1 MKAILSLLLVS
12 LVVLGAVSCT
22 SPEFKKT
29 KSGLLYKI
37 ISDGKGPLP
46 KKGEFL
52 KLDVIEKIRDSV
64 IFNSHGSIPFYFPVD
79 SPRPVYSHTEVLP
92 LLRKGDSAVV
102 VLLIDSLQR
111 RNPQPLPPFIKKKD
125 KLTLTFRVLDI
136 FASEGLVNSDRDQEL
151 EKEKQRESKSIEDY
165 LAKKNIHA
173 EKTAKGTYV
182 VVQNPGEGPQVD
194 SGKQVA
200 VRYTGHFFPS
210 GVEFQSNMNPPGNEP
225 IKFVVG
231 QGGIIEG
238 WDDGLRKFKKG
249 GKGVLYIPS
258 FLGYWTNAQRSPG
271 QKPFE
276 NLYFDVEVVD
286 VTDAPK
292 PAAGPQ
298 MPQMPQQAPVG
309 GQNHK

>member
-1 MKAILSLLLVS
+1 MKAILSLLIVS
-12 LVVLGAVSCT
+12 LVFGAISCT

-37 ISDGKGPLP
+37 MSDGKGPVA

-52 KLDVIEKIRDSV
+52 KVNVIEKIRDSV
-64 IFNSHGSIPFYFPVD
+64 MFDSHDNIPFYLPVD
-79 SPRPVYSHTEVLP
+79 SARPVYSHTEILP

-102 VLLIDSLQR
+102 VLLVDSLQR
-111 RNPQPLPPFIKKKD
+111 KFPQPLPPFIKKKD
-125 KLTLTFRVLDI
+125 KFTLTFKVLDI
-136 FASEGLVNSDRDQEL
+136 FASENLVNSDRDQEL
-151 EKEKQRESKSIEDY
+151 EKEKQKESKAIEDY
-165 LAKKNIHA
+165 LAKNNIHT
-173 EKTAKGTYV
+173 EKTAKGTFV
-182 VVQNPGEGPQVD
+182 AVQTPGDGPQVD
-194 SGKQVA
+194 SGKQVS

-210 GVEFQSNMNPPGNEP
+210 GKEFESNMKGPGNEP

-249 GKGVLYIPS
+249 GKGVLYIPA
-258 FLGYWTNAQRSPG
+258 FLAYGPDAQRSPG
-271 QKPFE
+271 HKPFE

-292 PAAGPQ
+292 AAAGPQ
-298 MPQMPQQAPVG
+298 MPMQMPQQAPA
-309 GQNHK
+309 GQPRK